1 MAPRKRTS
9 ARGQLAVAE
18 AWRSIAAS
26 PEGKAVIADLMMF
39 CGVYSPHA
47 ANEAFEL
54 ARCEG
59 RREVGL
65 HITKMLDLRPS
76 DFPERATVEARQFD
90 GLYGQGELWQ

>member
-1 MAPRKRTS
+1 MAPRKRT

-18 AWRSIAAS
+18 AWRSIAAT

-39 CGVYSPHA
+39 CGVYSPHGA
-47 ANEAFEL
+47 TEAIEL

-65 HITKMLDLRPS
+65 HITKMMDLRPS

-90 GLYGQGELWQ
+90 GVFGQGDLWQ